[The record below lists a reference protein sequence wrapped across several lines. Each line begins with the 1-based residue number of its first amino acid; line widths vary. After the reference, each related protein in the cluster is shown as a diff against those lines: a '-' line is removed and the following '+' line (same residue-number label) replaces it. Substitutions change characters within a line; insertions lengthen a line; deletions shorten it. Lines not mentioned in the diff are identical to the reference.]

1 MQADPAPP
9 PDHRG
14 RGVVLYG
21 PPASGK
27 DTITAALTAHDARYQ
42 HFQPLKVGAGRT
54 AGYRPSTAAALEQ
67 LRTTGALIWETHRYG
82 AVYAI
87 DRPGLAQLLAV
98 DAVPVLHLAEPAA
111 LPALAA
117 AFPDVRWTTVALT
130 CPRDVAAARIEHRQT
145 GDTAARLAAY
155 DAFRP
160 LPHATVAIAT
170 EALTPSAAATVIDAA
185 MWTRGSSFGA

>member
-1 MQADPAPP
+1 MPAEPP
-9 PDHRG
+9 RR

-27 DTITAALTAHDARYQ
+27 DTITAALTARDDRYQ
-42 HFQPLKVGAGRT
+42 HSRPLKVGAGRT
-54 AGYRPSTAAALEQ
+54 TGYRPTTAAALEQ
-67 LRTTGALIWETHRYG
+67 LRTAGALIWETHRYG

-87 DRPGLAQLLAV
+87 DHAGVTQLLAA

-130 CPRDVAAARIEHRQT
+130 CPRDVARARIEHRRT
-145 GDTAARLAAY
+145 GDTGARLAAY
-155 DAFRP
+155 DAFQP
-160 LPHATVAIAT
+160 LPRTDVVIAT
-170 EALTPSAAATVIDAA
+170 DALTPSAAADLIAA
-185 MWTRGSSFGA
+185 SMGPSGSSHGDR

>member
-1 MQADPAPP
+1 MPADPP
-9 PDHRG
+9 RG

-42 HFQPLKVGAGRT
+42 HFLPLKVGAGRT

-67 LRTTGALIWETHRYG
+67 LRTAGALIWETHRYG

-87 DRPGLAQLLAV
+87 DRAGLAQLLAV
-98 DAVPVLHLAEPAA
+98 GAVPVLHLAEPTA
-111 LPALAA
+111 LSLLAA

-130 CPRDVAAARIEHRQT
+130 CPRDVAAARIERRQT

-155 DAFRP
+155 DAFQP
-160 LPHATVAIAT
+160 LPAPDVLVDSHTVTAD
-170 EALTPSAAATVIDAA
+170 EAARLIAAAT
-185 MWTRGSSFGA
+185 RR

>member
-1 MQADPAPP
+1 MQADPS
-9 PDHRG
+9 RG

-27 DTITAALTAHDARYQ
+27 DTITAALTAQDARYQ
-42 HFQPLKVGAGRT
+42 HFRPLKIGAGRT
-54 AGYRPSTAAALEQ
+54 AGYRPSTAAELEQ

-87 DRPGLAQLLAV
+87 DRAGLAQLLAD

-130 CPRDVAAARIEHRQT
+130 CPRDVAAARIEHRRT
-145 GDTAARLAAY
+145 GDTAARLTAY

-160 LPHATVAIAT
+160 IAAPDVVVGT
-170 EALTPSAAATVIDAA
+170 DMITADEAARLIAAAT
-185 MWTRGSSFGA
+185 RR

>member
-1 MQADPAPP
+1 MSADPP
-9 PDHRG
+9 RG

-42 HFQPLKVGAGRT
+42 HFRPLKVGAGRA
-54 AGYRPSTAAALEQ
+54 AGYRPSTAAELEQ
-67 LRTTGALIWETHRYG
+67 LRTASGLIWETHRYG

-87 DRPGLAQLLAV
+87 DRAGLAQLLAA

-111 LPALAA
+111 LPALAV
-117 AFPDVRWTTVALT
+117 AFPDVQWTTVALI
-130 CPRDVAAARIEHRQT
+130 CPRDVAAARIEHRRT

-160 LPHATVAIAT
+160 LTDPDVVLAT
-170 EALTPSAAATVIDAA
+170 ETVGPDAAAQRIAA
-185 MWTRGSSFGA
+185 AVRR